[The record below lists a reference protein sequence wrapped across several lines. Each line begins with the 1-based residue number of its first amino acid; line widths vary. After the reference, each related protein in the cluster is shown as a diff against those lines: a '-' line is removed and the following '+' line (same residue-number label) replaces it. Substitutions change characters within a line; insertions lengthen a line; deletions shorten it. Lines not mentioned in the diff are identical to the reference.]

1 MVLRFLERVI
11 RRIFGRY
18 FVIVTKTSIG
28 VIQHRQFQE
37 VDLSQYVLADRRKCL
52 VIEKGKYKIAL
63 RECPQLANGDES
75 GMMAV
80 IDNTQSSFESFWS
93 DEGIV
98 QRYNGEDRQKFFREA
113 LDACRKY
120 LHGRIADVGCGSGAF
135 LQLMATLDLSPS
147 LYGIDFSWSS
157 VTRSRRHAST
167 CMFAVSDIYHL
178 AYCNEAVDTVVCM
191 ETLEHLELVSEVIN
205 ELLRICRKGGHVI
218 ITIPNGVYDDYV
230 GHLNFWSEND
240 FRVVLGNQELT
251 HFQYLHDRKIMV
263 FIVKKT

>member
-18 FVIVTKTSIG
+18 FVIVPKASSG
-28 VIQHRQFQE
+28 VIRHRQFQE
-37 VDLSQYVLADRRKCL
+37 VDLSQYALADRSKYL

-63 RECPQLANGDES
+63 RECLHMSNEDES
-75 GMMAV
+75 AMIAV
-80 IDNTQSSFESFWS
+80 IDNAKSSFEAFWG

-135 LQLMATLDLSPS
+135 LQLMSTLDLSS
-147 LYGIDFSWSS
+147 TLYGIDFSWSS
-157 VTRSRRHAST
+157 VTRSRRCAST
-167 CMFAVSDIYHL
+167 SMFAVSDIYHL
-178 AYCNEAVDTVVCM
+178 ACCNEAIDTVICM
-191 ETLEHLELVSEVIN
+191 ETLEHLEQVNEAIT

-218 ITIPNGVYDDYV
+218 ITIPNGACDDYV

-240 FRVVLGNQELT
+240 FRAVLRNQELT

-263 FIVKKT
+263 FVVKKT